1 MFPAVWVAVAA
12 ALLGGLAYLYG
23 IRSERERFRTLACRR
38 WYCVAAR
45 CDLDDPCD
53 TRSAHHALCG
63 WGLWIKEDWL

>member
-1 MFPAVWVAVAA
+1 MFPVVWVVIAA
-12 ALLGGLAYLYG
+12 GLLGGLAYLYG

-38 WYCVAAR
+38 WYCVVAR

-63 WGLWIKEDWL
+63 WGLWVKEDWL